1 MFKKMLSVLLAVMMV
16 VSVMA
21 VGVVNTAAAT
31 TDGFTPEDTKLYF
44 DTDGTGWSM
53 STTRDKV
60 AFHIFGGDLGTE
72 ANPTPGLAWGA
83 KKAIGTA
90 TSGEDG
96 VFEIDPAAKLGITLT
111 PGVQYK
117 IIFVHVNGANWQEQT
132 YDLLFTTDC
141 FGHVA
146 YSDGSTYENPVDSS
160 KKTTAA
166 FWRDMDASQYGPV
179 LQISSIGNVV
189 GTCPEAGK
197 TPESIFTDFLT
208 VVDSVTNVTT
218 YANAYH
224 YMVESGN
231 KTDQQLIDDI
241 GAGLGLT
248 KDDIKAAFEANTED
262 SSGNPVTTTWSFDA
276 SDLPEAHKH
285 TAGEPVQENVVP
297 ATFYAEGSYDEVVY
311 CTECGEEISREQKT
325 IDKVTPDANKLYF
338 DTNGTGWEMGTKN
351 KVAFHIFGG
360 DIENGL
366 SWGAKKAIGTATA
379 NQSGIFEIDPVAK
392 LGITLNEGVQYKII
406 FVRTE
411 GANWTDQTY
420 DLLFTTDC
428 LGHIAYCD
436 GTEYEN
442 PVDSSKKTLAAFW
455 RDMDASEVGPVLQ
468 ISSIGNVVGTCPEAG
483 KTPASIFTDFLTV
496 VDSVTGTTTYVNAKK
511 YVVEPGNKTD
521 QKLIDDI
528 GTGLGLTKQQVY
540 DAFTNNEVET
550 TWDYTVSTLP
560 GEVVPAHT
568 HTPGEAVQENITP
581 ATCTAEGSYDE
592 VVYCS
597 GCGEELS
604 REHKTIDKLAHTP
617 GEPVQENIVPA
628 SCTAEG
634 SYDEVVYCTE
644 CQAEL
649 SREHKTI
656 DKLAHTPGEPVQENV
671 VPASCSAEGS
681 YEEVVYC
688 TECNEELSREAKT
701 IEKLA
706 HTPGGEVIENREVTH
721 DYIQYE
727 VVHYC
732 TECNTELSR
741 ETVQEPII
749 THTLTFVPEVPAT
762 EDAEGTKAH
771 YTCSGCDK
779 LFADA
784 AGTQEVTD
792 ASLIIPKLAHTH
804 TPGEAVREN
813 EVPATCTAEGS
824 YDEVVY
830 CTSCG
835 AELSRTTKTIDKI
848 AHSLRFKPGKQA
860 TEEAE
865 GWKSHFVCSV
875 CKKYFNNSSGEM
887 ELTWDQIVIPKL
899 AHTHTPGEAVQE
911 NVVPASCK
919 AEGSYDEV
927 IYCTSCGEELSREHK
942 TIDKLAHTPG
952 EAVQEN
958 IVPATCTA
966 EGSYD
971 EVVYCTECGEEI
983 SREHKTIDMA
993 KHTIKIKPGRA
1004 ATTEADGWKTHFY
1017 CTECGKLFTNFS
1029 GTNETTWENV
1039 RIPRIVTGKLGDVD
1053 GDGEV
1058 TVLDVTCL
1066 QRVLANVK
1074 TADDTINKLGDVDG
1088 DGELT
1093 TIDTTKLQR
1102 WLLGLSQDLKIGE
1115 DV

>member
-1 MFKKMLSVLLAVMMV
+1 MFKKLLSVLLAVMMV

-31 TDGFTPEDTKLYF
+31 TDGFTPESTKLYF
-44 DTDGTGWSM
+44 DTDGTGWDM

-72 ANPTPGLAWGA
+72 ANPTAGLAWGA

-90 TSGEDG
+90 TSGESG
-96 VFEIDPAAKLGITLT
+96 VFEIDPAAKLGLTFT

-117 IIFVHVNGANWQEQT
+117 IIFVHVNGANWKEQT

-166 FWRDMDASQYGPV
+166 FWRDMDATQYGPV

-189 GTCPEAGK
+189 GTCPEAGR
-197 TPESIFTDFLT
+197 TPASIFADFLT

-276 SDLPEAHKH
+276 STLPEAHKH

-297 ATFYAEGSYDEVVY
+297 ATFYTEGSYDEVIY
-311 CTECGEEISREQKT
+311 CTDCGEEISRESKT

-338 DTNGTGWEMGTKN
+338 DVSGTGWDMGTKN

-366 SWGAKKAIGTATA
+366 AWGAKKAIGTATA
-379 NQSGIFEIDPVAK
+379 NQSGVFEIDPVAK

-411 GANWTDQTY
+411 GANWTNQTY

-455 RDMDASEVGPVLQ
+455 KDMDASVVGPVLQ
-468 ISSIGNVVGTCPEAG
+468 ISSIGNVVGTCPESG

-521 QKLIDDI
+521 QQLIDDI

-540 DAFTNNEVET
+540 DAFTNNSVET
-550 TWDYTVSTLP
+550 TWDHTVSTLP

-568 HTPGEAVQENITP
+568 HTPGEPVQESVVP
-581 ATCTAEGSYDE
+581 ASCTAEGSYDE
-592 VVYCS
+592 VVYCT
-597 GCGEELS
+597 GCNEELS

-617 GEPVQENIVPA
+617 GKAVQEKVVPASCTVEGSYDEVVYCTECKAELSREHKTIDKLAHTPGKAVKEKVVPASCTAEGSYDEVIYCTECKAELSREHKTIDKLAHTPGKAVKEKVVPASCTAEGSYDEVIYCTECKAELSRKHKTIDKLAHTPGEPVQENRVVNHDNTTYDEVVYCTECHAVISRTPVELPIITHTLTYVPEVPATEQATGTKAHYICSGCDKLFADASGTQEVTAASLIIPKLDHVHTPGTAVRENYIPASCKAKGSYDMVVYCTSCNAELSREHKTIKKLAHTPGTAVRENYIPASCKAEGSYDMVVYCTECNEELSREHKTIDKLAHTPGKAVQENVVPA

-644 CQAEL
+644 C
-649 SREHKTI
+649 
-656 DKLAHTPGEPVQENV
+656 N
-671 VPASCSAEGS
+671 
-681 YEEVVYC
+681 
-688 TECNEELSREAKT
+688 
-701 IEKLA
+701 
-706 HTPGGEVIENREVTH
+706 
-721 DYIQYE
+721 
-727 VVHYC
+727 
-732 TECNTELSR
+732 
-741 ETVQEPII
+741 
-749 THTLTFVPEVPAT
+749 
-762 EDAEGTKAH
+762 
-771 YTCSGCDK
+771 
-779 LFADA
+779 
-784 AGTQEVTD
+784 
-792 ASLIIPKLAHTH
+792 
-804 TPGEAVREN
+804 
-813 EVPATCTAEGS
+813 
-824 YDEVVY
+824 
-830 CTSCG
+830 
-835 AELSRTTKTIDKI
+835 
-848 AHSLRFKPGKQA
+848 
-860 TEEAE
+860 
-865 GWKSHFVCSV
+865 
-875 CKKYFNNSSGEM
+875 
-887 ELTWDQIVIPKL
+887 
-899 AHTHTPGEAVQE
+899 
-911 NVVPASCK
+911 
-919 AEGSYDEV
+919 
-927 IYCTSCGEELSREHK
+927 EELSREHK
-942 TIDKLAHTPG
+942 TIDKLAHTLKL
-952 EAVQEN
+952 
-958 IVPATCTA
+958 
-966 EGSYD
+966 
-971 EVVYCTECGEEI
+971 
-983 SREHKTIDMA
+983 RKA
-993 KHTIKIKPGRA
+993 KE
-1004 ATTEADGWKTHFY
+1004 ATTEEDGWKRHYY
-1017 CTECGKLFTNFS
+1017 CTECGKYFADAN
-1029 GTNETTWENV
+1029 GTKEVTWDQI
-1039 RIPRIVTGKLGDVD
+1039 RIPRIVIGKLGDID
-1053 GDGEV
+1053 GDGIV
-1058 TVLDVTCL
+1058 TILDVTRI
-1066 QRVLANVK
+1066 QRILADIVS
-1074 TADDTINKLGDVDG
+1074 ADDTMKKLGDVNGDG
-1088 DGELT
+1088 DI
-1093 TIDTTKLQR
+1093 TITDATVLQR
-1102 WLLGLSQDLKIGE
+1102 WLLGLNQDLKIGE

>member
-1 MFKKMLSVLLAVMMV
+1 MFKKLLSVLLAVMMV
-16 VSVMA
+16 VSVLT
-21 VGVVNTAAAT
+21 VGIVSTNAAT
-31 TDGFTPEDTKLYF
+31 SDGFTPEDTKLYF
-44 DTDGTGWSM
+44 DTDGTGWDM

-72 ANPTPGLAWGA
+72 ENPTAGLAWGS

-96 VFEIDPAAKLGITLT
+96 VFEIDPVAKLGITLN

-117 IIFVHVNGANWQEQT
+117 IIFVHVNGANWKEQT

-197 TPESIFTDFLT
+197 TPASIFADFLT

-218 YANAYH
+218 YVNAYH
-224 YMVESGN
+224 YMVEPGT

-262 SSGNPVTTTWSFDA
+262 SAGNPITTTWSFDA
-276 SDLPEAHKH
+276 STLPEAHKH

-297 ATFYAEGSYDEVVY
+297 ATFYAEGSYDEVIY
-311 CTECGEEISREQKT
+311 CTECNEEISRESKT
-325 IDKVTPDANKLYF
+325 IDKVIPDANKLYF
-338 DTNGTGWEMGTKN
+338 DTNGTDWEMGTKN

-406 FVRTE
+406 FVRTD
-411 GANWTDQTY
+411 GANWTNQTY

-455 RDMDASEVGPVLQ
+455 KDMDATEVGPVLQ
-468 ISSIGNVVGTCPEAG
+468 ISSIGNVVGTCPEEG

-511 YVVEPGNKTD
+511 YVVEPGTKTD
-521 QKLIDDI
+521 QQLIDDI

-540 DAFTNNEVET
+540 DAFTNNSVET

-568 HTPGEAVQENITP
+568 HTPGEPVQENVVP
-581 ATCTAEGSYDE
+581 ASCKAEGSYDEVVYCTGCNEELSREHKTIDKLTHNPGAPRQENFVPASCKAEGSYDE

-597 GCGEELS
+597 ECNEELS
-604 REHKTIDKLAHTP
+604 REHKNIDKLAHTP
-617 GEPVQENIVPA
+617 GEPVQENVDPASCSAEGSYEEVIYCTECGEKLSQTHKTIDKLAHTPGGEVIENREVTHDYIRYEVVHYCTECYIELSRETVQEPIITHTLTYVPEVPATEQAEGTKAHYTCSGCDKLFADAAGTVEVTAASLIIPKLDHVHTPGEPVQENVVPA
-628 SCTAEG
+628 SCSAEG
-634 SYDEVVYCTE
+634 SYDVVVYCTSCHAEISREHKIIDKLAHTPGQEVQENVVPASCKAEGSYDLVVYCTE

-656 DKLAHTPGEPVQENV
+656 DKLAHTPGE
-671 VPASCSAEGS
+671 
-681 YEEVVYC
+681 
-688 TECNEELSREAKT
+688 
-701 IEKLA
+701 
-706 HTPGGEVIENREVTH
+706 
-721 DYIQYE
+721 
-727 VVHYC
+727 
-732 TECNTELSR
+732 
-741 ETVQEPII
+741 
-749 THTLTFVPEVPAT
+749 
-762 EDAEGTKAH
+762 
-771 YTCSGCDK
+771 
-779 LFADA
+779 
-784 AGTQEVTD
+784 
-792 ASLIIPKLAHTH
+792 
-804 TPGEAVREN
+804 
-813 EVPATCTAEGS
+813 
-824 YDEVVY
+824 
-830 CTSCG
+830 
-835 AELSRTTKTIDKI
+835 
-848 AHSLRFKPGKQA
+848 
-860 TEEAE
+860 
-865 GWKSHFVCSV
+865 
-875 CKKYFNNSSGEM
+875 
-887 ELTWDQIVIPKL
+887 
-899 AHTHTPGEAVQE
+899 AVQE

-919 AEGSYDEV
+919 AEGSYD
-927 IYCTSCGEELSREHK
+927 L
-942 TIDKLAHTPG
+942 
-952 EAVQEN
+952 
-958 IVPATCTA
+958 
-966 EGSYD
+966 
-971 EVVYCTECGEEI
+971 VVYCTECGAEI
-983 SREHKTIDMA
+983 SREHKTIDMT
-993 KHTIKIKPGRA
+993 KHTIKIKPGKA
-1004 ATTEADGWKTHFY
+1004 ATTEADGWKTYFY
-1017 CTECGKLFTNFS
+1017 CAECGKYFADAN
-1029 GTNETTWENV
+1029 GTREITWDQIV
-1039 RIPRIVTGKLGDVD
+1039 IPRIVTGKLGDAD
-1053 GDGEV
+1053 GDGQI
-1058 TVLDVTCL
+1058 TVLDVTYL
-1066 QRVLANVK
+1066 QRVLAGAKEKDATVE
-1074 TADDTINKLGDVDG
+1074 KLGDVDG
-1088 DGELT
+1088 DGDLT
-1093 TIDTTKLQR
+1093 MIDTTKLQR
-1102 WLLGLSQDLKIGE
+1102 WLLGLNQDLKIGT

>member
-1 MFKKMLSVLLAVMMV
+1 MFKKLLSVLLAVMMV

-31 TDGFTPEDTKLYF
+31 TDDFTPESTKLYF
-44 DTDGTGWSM
+44 DTEGSGWEMGT
-53 STTRDKV
+53 RNKV
-60 AFHIFGGDLGTE
+60 AFHIFGGDLE
-72 ANPTPGLAWGA
+72 NGLQWGA
-83 KKAIGTA
+83 SKSIGTA
-90 TSGEDG
+90 TEGQPG
-96 VFEIDPAAKLGITLT
+96 VFEIDPVNGKQGYTLN

-117 IIFVHVNGANWQEQT
+117 IIFVRTEGKNWTNQT

-166 FWRDMDASQYGPV
+166 FWKDMDATKYGPV

-208 VVDSVTNVTT
+208 VVDSVTGTTT

-224 YMVESGN
+224 YMVESDR

-241 GAGLGLT
+241 GAGLGLN
-248 KDDIKAAFEANTED
+248 KDQVKAAFEANTED
-262 SSGNPVTTTWSFDA
+262 SAGNPVTTTWSYDA
-276 SDLPEAHKH
+276 STLPAGETPH
-285 TAGEPVQENVVP
+285 THTPGEPVQENVVP
-297 ATFYAEGSYDEVVY
+297 ASCTAEGSYDEVVY

-325 IDKVTPDANKLYF
+325 IDK
-338 DTNGTGWEMGTKN
+338 
-351 KVAFHIFGG
+351 
-360 DIENGL
+360 
-366 SWGAKKAIGTATA
+366 
-379 NQSGIFEIDPVAK
+379 
-392 LGITLNEGVQYKII
+392 
-406 FVRTE
+406 
-411 GANWTDQTY
+411 
-420 DLLFTTDC
+420 
-428 LGHIAYCD
+428 IAH
-436 GTEYEN
+436 N
-442 PVDSSKKTLAAFW
+442 
-455 RDMDASEVGPVLQ
+455 
-468 ISSIGNVVGTCPEAG
+468 
-483 KTPASIFTDFLTV
+483 
-496 VDSVTGTTTYVNAKK
+496 
-511 YVVEPGNKTD
+511 
-521 QKLIDDI
+521 
-528 GTGLGLTKQQVY
+528 
-540 DAFTNNEVET
+540 
-550 TWDYTVSTLP
+550 
-560 GEVVPAHT
+560 
-568 HTPGEAVQENITP
+568 PGEA
-581 ATCTAEGSYDE
+581 
-592 VVYCS
+592 
-597 GCGEELS
+597 
-604 REHKTIDKLAHTP
+604 
-617 GEPVQENIVPA
+617 VQENIVPA

-701 IEKLA
+701 IDKLP

-721 DYIQYE
+721 DYTQYE

-749 THTLTFVPEVPAT
+749 
-762 EDAEGTKAH
+762 
-771 YTCSGCDK
+771 
-779 LFADA
+779 
-784 AGTQEVTD
+784 
-792 ASLIIPKLAHTH
+792 TH

-848 AHSLRFKPGKQA
+848 AHSLSFKPGKQA

>member
-1 MFKKMLSVLLAVMMV
+1 MFKKLLSVLLAVMMV

-31 TDGFTPEDTKLYF
+31 TDDFTPESTKLYF
-44 DTDGTGWSM
+44 DTEGSGWEMGT
-53 STTRDKV
+53 RNKV
-60 AFHIFGGDLGTE
+60 AFHIFGGDLE
-72 ANPTPGLAWGA
+72 NGLQWGA
-83 KKAIGTA
+83 SKSIGTA
-90 TSGEDG
+90 TEGQPG
-96 VFEIDPAAKLGITLT
+96 VFEIDPVNGKQGYTLN

-117 IIFVHVNGANWQEQT
+117 IIFVRTEGKNWTNQT

-166 FWRDMDASQYGPV
+166 FWRDMDATKYGPV

-208 VVDSVTNVTT
+208 VVDSVTGTTT

-224 YMVESGN
+224 YMVESGR

-262 SSGNPVTTTWSFDA
+262 SAGNPVTTTWSFDA

-297 ATFYAEGSYDEVVY
+297 ASCTAEGSYDEVVY
-311 CTECGEEISREQKT
+311 CTECGEEISREQ
-325 IDKVTPDANKLYF
+325 
-338 DTNGTGWEMGTKN
+338 
-351 KVAFHIFGG
+351 
-360 DIENGL
+360 
-366 SWGAKKAIGTATA
+366 
-379 NQSGIFEIDPVAK
+379 
-392 LGITLNEGVQYKII
+392 
-406 FVRTE
+406 
-411 GANWTDQTY
+411 
-420 DLLFTTDC
+420 
-428 LGHIAYCD
+428 
-436 GTEYEN
+436 
-442 PVDSSKKTLAAFW
+442 
-455 RDMDASEVGPVLQ
+455 
-468 ISSIGNVVGTCPEAG
+468 
-483 KTPASIFTDFLTV
+483 
-496 VDSVTGTTTYVNAKK
+496 
-511 YVVEPGNKTD
+511 
-521 QKLIDDI
+521 
-528 GTGLGLTKQQVY
+528 
-540 DAFTNNEVET
+540 
-550 TWDYTVSTLP
+550 
-560 GEVVPAHT
+560 
-568 HTPGEAVQENITP
+568 
-581 ATCTAEGSYDE
+581 
-592 VVYCS
+592 
-597 GCGEELS
+597 
-604 REHKTIDKLAHTP
+604 
-617 GEPVQENIVPA
+617 
-628 SCTAEG
+628 
-634 SYDEVVYCTE
+634 
-644 CQAEL
+644 
-649 SREHKTI
+649 KTI

-681 YEEVVYC
+681 YDEVVYC
-688 TECNEELSREAKT
+688 TECGEKLSQTHKT
-701 IEKLA
+701 IDKLA

-732 TECNTELSR
+732 TDCYTELSR

-749 THTLTFVPEVPAT
+749 THTLTYVPEVPAT

-830 CTSCG
+830 CTVCG
-835 AELSRTTKTIDKI
+835 DQHTRTTKTIDKI
-848 AHSLRFKPGKQA
+848 AHSLSFKPGKQA

-875 CKKYFNNSSGEM
+875 CKKYFADANGER

-927 IYCTSCGEELSREHK
+927 IYCTSCGEEISREHK

-1053 GDGEV
+1053 SDGEV
-1058 TVLDVTCL
+1058 TVPDVTYL

>member
-1 MFKKMLSVLLAVMMV
+1 MLKKMLSVLLAVMMV
-16 VSVMA
+16 VSVLT
-21 VGVVNTAAAT
+21 VGIVNTAAAT

-44 DTDGTGWSM
+44 DTDGTGWDM

-72 ANPTPGLAWGA
+72 ANPTEGLAWGS

-90 TSGEDG
+90 TAGETG
-96 VFEIDPAAKLGITLT
+96 VFEIDPAAKLGITLN

-117 IIFVHVNGANWQEQT
+117 IIFAHVNGANWKEQT

-166 FWRDMDASQYGPV
+166 FWRDMDATQYGPV

-197 TPESIFTDFLT
+197 TPASIFADFLT

-218 YANAYH
+218 YVNAYH
-224 YMVESGN
+224 YMVESDN

-262 SSGNPVTTTWSFDA
+262 SSGNPITTTWSFDA
-276 SDLPEAHKH
+276 STLPEAHKH

-297 ATFYAEGSYDEVVY
+297 ATFYAEGSYDEVIY
-311 CTECGEEISREQKT
+311 CTECNEEISRESKT
-325 IDKVTPDANKLYF
+325 IDKVIPDANKLYF

-406 FVRTE
+406 FVRTD
-411 GANWTDQTY
+411 GANWTNQTY

-455 RDMDASEVGPVLQ
+455 KDMDATEVGPVLQ
-468 ISSIGNVVGTCPEAG
+468 ISSIGNVVGTCPEEG

-511 YVVEPGNKTD
+511 YVVEPGTKTD
-521 QKLIDDI
+521 QQLIDDI

-540 DAFTNNEVET
+540 DAFTNNSVET

-568 HTPGEAVQENITP
+568 HTPGEPVQENVVPASCKAEGSYDEVVYCTGCNEELSREHKTIDKLAHTPGEAVQENVVP
-581 ATCTAEGSYDE
+581 ASCKAEGSYDE

-597 GCGEELS
+597 ECNEELS

-617 GEPVQENIVPA
+617 GEPVQENVDPASCSEEGSYDEVVYCTECGEKLSQTHKTIDKLAHTPGGEVIENREVTHDYIRYEVVHYCTECYIELSRETVQEPIITHTLTYVPEVPATEQAEGTKAHYTCSGCDKLFADAAGTVEVTAASLIIPKLDHVHTPGEPVQENLVPA
-628 SCTAEG
+628 SCKAEG
-634 SYDEVVYCTE
+634 SYDLVVYCTSCHAEISREHKIIDKLAHTPGQEVQENVVPASCKAEGSYDLVVYCTECQAELSREHKTIDKLAHTPGQEVQENVVPASCKAEGSYDLVVYCTE

-656 DKLAHTPGEPVQENV
+656 DKLAHTPGE
-671 VPASCSAEGS
+671 
-681 YEEVVYC
+681 
-688 TECNEELSREAKT
+688 
-701 IEKLA
+701 
-706 HTPGGEVIENREVTH
+706 
-721 DYIQYE
+721 
-727 VVHYC
+727 
-732 TECNTELSR
+732 
-741 ETVQEPII
+741 
-749 THTLTFVPEVPAT
+749 
-762 EDAEGTKAH
+762 
-771 YTCSGCDK
+771 
-779 LFADA
+779 
-784 AGTQEVTD
+784 
-792 ASLIIPKLAHTH
+792 
-804 TPGEAVREN
+804 
-813 EVPATCTAEGS
+813 
-824 YDEVVY
+824 
-830 CTSCG
+830 
-835 AELSRTTKTIDKI
+835 
-848 AHSLRFKPGKQA
+848 
-860 TEEAE
+860 
-865 GWKSHFVCSV
+865 
-875 CKKYFNNSSGEM
+875 
-887 ELTWDQIVIPKL
+887 
-899 AHTHTPGEAVQE
+899 AVQE
-911 NVVPASCK
+911 NV
-919 AEGSYDEV
+919 
-927 IYCTSCGEELSREHK
+927 
-942 TIDKLAHTPG
+942 
-952 EAVQEN
+952 
-958 IVPATCTA
+958 VPATCTA

-971 EVVYCTECGEEI
+971 EVVYCTECGAEI
-983 SREHKTIDMA
+983 SREHKTIDMT
-993 KHTIKIKPGRA
+993 KHTIKIKPGKA
-1004 ATTEADGWKTHFY
+1004 ATTEADGWKTYFY
-1017 CTECGKLFTNFS
+1017 CTECGKYFADAN
-1029 GTNETTWENV
+1029 GTREITWDQIV
-1039 RIPRIVTGKLGDVD
+1039 IPRIVTGKLGDAD
-1053 GDGEV
+1053 GDGEI
-1058 TVLDVTCL
+1058 TVLDVTYL
-1066 QRVLANVK
+1066 QRVLAGAKDKDATVE
-1074 TADDTINKLGDVDG
+1074 KLGDVDG
-1088 DGELT
+1088 DGDLT
-1093 TIDTTKLQR
+1093 SIDVTKLQR
-1102 WLLGLSQDLKIGE
+1102 WLLGLNQDLKIGT

>member
-1 MFKKMLSVLLAVMMV
+1 MLKKLLSVLLAVMMV

-21 VGVVNTAAAT
+21 VGVVTSNAAEAPVASTGDLDPAT
-31 TDGFTPEDTKLYF
+31 LYF
-44 DTDGTGWSM
+44 DSSTTGWNMGTKSKI
-53 STTRDKV
+53 S
-60 AFHIFGGDLGTE
+60 FHIFGGDFGTE
-72 ANPTPGLAWGA
+72 ENSTTGLAWGA
-83 KKAIGTA
+83 KKALGTA
-90 TSGEDG
+90 VADSNG
-96 VFEIDPAAKLGITLT
+96 VFSFKPSAKGLTLNE
-111 PGVQYK
+111 GVQYK
-117 IIFVHVNGANWQEQT
+117 IIFGLSPDGTGSINGGQT

-141 FGHVA
+141 LGHIA
-146 YSDGSTYENPVDSS
+146 YCDGTVYENPVDSS
-160 KKTTAA
+160 KKTLAA
-166 FWRDMDASQYGPV
+166 FWQDMDASVVGPV

-189 GTCPEAGK
+189 GTCPESGK

-208 VVDSVTNVTT
+208 VVDSKTETTT
-218 YANAYH
+218 YVNAKKYV
-224 YMVESGN
+224 VEPGN
-231 KTDQQLIDDI
+231 KTDQKLIDDI

-262 SSGNPVTTTWSFDA
+262 SSGNPITTTWSYDD
-276 SDLPEAHKH
+276 STLP
-285 TAGEPVQENVVP
+285 AGETPHTHTPGEAVQENVVP
-297 ATFYAEGSYDEVVY
+297 ASCKAEGSYDEVVY

-325 IDKVTPDANKLYF
+325 IDK
-338 DTNGTGWEMGTKN
+338 
-351 KVAFHIFGG
+351 
-360 DIENGL
+360 
-366 SWGAKKAIGTATA
+366 
-379 NQSGIFEIDPVAK
+379 
-392 LGITLNEGVQYKII
+392 
-406 FVRTE
+406 
-411 GANWTDQTY
+411 
-420 DLLFTTDC
+420 
-428 LGHIAYCD
+428 
-436 GTEYEN
+436 
-442 PVDSSKKTLAAFW
+442 LA
-455 RDMDASEVGPVLQ
+455 
-468 ISSIGNVVGTCPEAG
+468 
-483 KTPASIFTDFLTV
+483 
-496 VDSVTGTTTYVNAKK
+496 
-511 YVVEPGNKTD
+511 
-521 QKLIDDI
+521 
-528 GTGLGLTKQQVY
+528 
-540 DAFTNNEVET
+540 
-550 TWDYTVSTLP
+550 
-560 GEVVPAHT
+560 
-568 HTPGEAVQENITP
+568 HTPGEAVQENVVP
-581 ATCTAEGSYDE
+581 ASCKAEGSYDE

-597 GCGEELS
+597 ECNEELS

-617 GEPVQENIVPA
+617 GEA
-628 SCTAEG
+628 
-634 SYDEVVYCTE
+634 
-644 CQAEL
+644 
-649 SREHKTI
+649 
-656 DKLAHTPGEPVQENV
+656 VQENV
-671 VPASCSAEGS
+671 VPASCSAVGS

-688 TECNEELSREAKT
+688 TECNEELSREHKNIDKLAHTPGEPVQENVDPASCSEEGSYEEVVYCTECGEELSCEHKT
-701 IEKLA
+701 IDKLA

-721 DYIQYE
+721 DYTQYE

-732 TECNTELSR
+732 TVCNTELSR

-749 THTLTFVPEVPAT
+749 THTLTYVPEVPAT

-779 LFADA
+779 LFSDA
-784 AGTQEVTD
+784 AGTIEVSKAD
-792 ASLIIPKLAHTH
+792 LVIPKLTHTH

-835 AELSRTTKTIDKI
+835 AELSRVTKTIDKL
-848 AHSLRFKPGKQA
+848 AHTLSFKPGKQA

-875 CKKYFNNSSGEM
+875 CKKYFADANGER

-927 IYCTSCGEELSREHK
+927 VYCTECGEEISREHK

-958 IVPATCTA
+958 VVPATCTA

-1029 GTNETTWENV
+1029 ATNETTWENV

-1058 TVLDVTCL
+1058 TVLDVTYL
-1066 QRVLANVK
+1066 QRVLAGVK
-1074 TADDTINKLGDVDG
+1074 DKDATVEKLGDVDG
-1088 DGELT
+1088 DGDLNS
-1093 TIDTTKLQR
+1093 IDVTKLQR
-1102 WLLGLSQDLKIGE
+1102 WLLGLNQDLKIGT

>member
-1 MFKKMLSVLLAVMMV
+1 MFKKLLSVLLAVMMV

-31 TDGFTPEDTKLYF
+31 TDDFTPESTKLYF
-44 DTDGTGWSM
+44 DTEGSGWEMGT
-53 STTRDKV
+53 RNKV
-60 AFHIFGGDLGTE
+60 AFHIFGGDLE
-72 ANPTPGLAWGA
+72 NGLQWGA
-83 KKAIGTA
+83 SKSIGTA
-90 TSGEDG
+90 TEGQPG
-96 VFEIDPAAKLGITLT
+96 VFEIDPVNGKQGYTLN

-117 IIFVHVNGANWQEQT
+117 IIFVRTEGKNWTNQT

-166 FWRDMDASQYGPV
+166 FWKDMDATKYGPV

-208 VVDSVTNVTT
+208 VVDSVTGTTT

-224 YMVESGN
+224 YMVESDR

-262 SSGNPVTTTWSFDA
+262 SAGNPVTTTWSFDA

-297 ATFYAEGSYDEVVY
+297 ASCTAEGSYDEVVY

-325 IDKVTPDANKLYF
+325 IDK
-338 DTNGTGWEMGTKN
+338 
-351 KVAFHIFGG
+351 
-360 DIENGL
+360 
-366 SWGAKKAIGTATA
+366 
-379 NQSGIFEIDPVAK
+379 
-392 LGITLNEGVQYKII
+392 
-406 FVRTE
+406 
-411 GANWTDQTY
+411 
-420 DLLFTTDC
+420 
-428 LGHIAYCD
+428 
-436 GTEYEN
+436 
-442 PVDSSKKTLAAFW
+442 LA
-455 RDMDASEVGPVLQ
+455 
-468 ISSIGNVVGTCPEAG
+468 
-483 KTPASIFTDFLTV
+483 
-496 VDSVTGTTTYVNAKK
+496 
-511 YVVEPGNKTD
+511 
-521 QKLIDDI
+521 
-528 GTGLGLTKQQVY
+528 
-540 DAFTNNEVET
+540 
-550 TWDYTVSTLP
+550 
-560 GEVVPAHT
+560 
-568 HTPGEAVQENITP
+568 HTPGEPVQENVVP
-581 ATCTAEGSYDE
+581 ASCSAEGSYDE

-617 GEPVQENIVPA
+617 G
-628 SCTAEG
+628 
-634 SYDEVVYCTE
+634 
-644 CQAEL
+644 
-649 SREHKTI
+649 
-656 DKLAHTPGEPVQENV
+656 
-671 VPASCSAEGS
+671 
-681 YEEVVYC
+681 
-688 TECNEELSREAKT
+688 
-701 IEKLA
+701 
-706 HTPGGEVIENREVTH
+706 GEVIENREVTH

-732 TECNTELSR
+732 TDCYTELSR

-749 THTLTFVPEVPAT
+749 THTLTYVPEVPAT

-848 AHSLRFKPGKQA
+848 AHSLSFKPGKQA

-1053 GDGEV
+1053 GDGEI